1 MTIEELSING
11 IAVAVVGHRPLPLGG
26 GSAQRHRV
34 RIYGNGRCG
43 SAYADRLCQRGY
55 PVTVYDLVDG
65 ELEPVTGPA
74 DEPALLAILAV
85 PRGTDVPDMLTT
97 IDSSQVPCVIDLT
110 TQSPALAISNA
121 GIWSA
126 RGGRSYHAGG
136 SNGGERAIRSG
147 ESYLLLGPPT
157 DREVWAVMRD
167 VAYLTE
173 FPNVEDAVTLKLCH
187 NAFLVIENQ
196 LADML
201 AAVCERRGIDLQ
213 HLEKVI
219 DDGPAGRQFGALTA
233 IRHLKGGYETSYIG
247 EYAAKDWRHFVE
259 MLDADELAAM
269 SYVHVN
275 VMESILSSRGTGP
288 WI

>member
-1 MTIEELSING
+1 MTTEELSTDG
-11 IAVAVVGHRPLPLGG
+11 IAVAVVGHRRCPLGG
-26 GSAQRHRV
+26 GYMQRHRV
-34 RIYGNGRCG
+34 QIYGNGRCG
-43 SAYADRLCQRGY
+43 SAFADRLRQKGY

-65 ELEPVTGPA
+65 ELVPVMGSA
-74 DEPALLAILAV
+74 DEPALFAILAV
-85 PRGTDVPDMLTT
+85 PRGTDVPDMLAT
-97 IDSSQVPCVIDLT
+97 IDSSQVPYVVDLT
-110 TQSPALAISNA
+110 TQSPALAVSNA
-121 GIWSA
+121 EIWLA

-157 DREVWAVMRD
+157 DRAVWAVMRD

-173 FPNVEDAVTLKLCH
+173 FPTVEDAVTLKLCH
-187 NAFLVIENQ
+187 NAFLMVENQ

-269 SYVHVN
+269 NYVHVTVLEN
-275 VMESILSSRGTGP
+275 ILSGRGTGP